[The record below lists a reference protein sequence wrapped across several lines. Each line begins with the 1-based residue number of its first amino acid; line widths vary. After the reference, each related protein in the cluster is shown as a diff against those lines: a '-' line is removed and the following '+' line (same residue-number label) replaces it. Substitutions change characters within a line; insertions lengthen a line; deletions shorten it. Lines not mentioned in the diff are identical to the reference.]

1 MQRILI
7 IITKQISAILWWHM
21 YMQCSRDKLKT
32 IKILLDN
39 KCVRK
44 TNNKV
49 CNERELICFLS
60 KQRELIKPKHT

>member
-1 MQRILI
+1 MMMAYVY
-7 IITKQISAILWWHM
+7 AI
-21 YMQCSRDKLKT
+21 CSRDKLKT

-60 KQRELIKPKHT
+60 QQRELIKPKHT

>member
-1 MQRILI
+1 MAYVYTI
-7 IITKQISAILWWHM
+7 
-21 YMQCSRDKLKT
+21 CSRDKLKT
-32 IKILLDN
+32 IKILLNN

-60 KQRELIKPKHT
+60 QQLELIKPKHT